1 MRLAKLTLAG
11 FKSFADK
18 TEIPFDMPIV
28 GIVGPNGC
36 GKSNVVDAIKWVLG
50 DQSPKSLRGGA
61 MMDVI
66 FNGSAKR
73 KPAGMASV
81 TLTFDNPVLETASP
95 DPETQAPSEAADG
108 SAVEAHETTQP
119 ASDVQSSKPEA
130 PKRALPIDTDQ
141 VDVTR
146 QLYRDGTSEYLVN
159 NQRARLRDIKEL
171 FMDTGIGTDAY
182 SIIEQG
188 KVARM
193 LEANAAERRQI
204 FEEAAG
210 VSRFK
215 ARKKEALRKL
225 DRTEQ
230 NLTLVRQRLED
241 TEKRLR
247 SVKMQ
252 AARARSFQEH
262 SARLRE
268 LQLTYSLA
276 EYHRLQQQL
285 GEIQEQL
292 EQAEADR
299 IAAQRELAKHESAMS
314 DADTERHAV
323 AQRAAQLDQARVQQ
337 QSDKTQA
344 QQQVEFAQSS
354 LADFQRQTQRDQT
367 RLDELSERQSSLAE
381 EASQHVEQVTQ
392 ITTDQ
397 SDAKQRLETAQ
408 TQHRELQHTLN
419 EKRARLEDEKNGLT
433 DLLRQVAK
441 LHNEITSI
449 DAFEKSLVGT
459 REKLDQRTGQIAEQL
474 ETMLTQRDESQ
485 SKLAQAV
492 TLIEAEST
500 KLIEQKD
507 LAGRFGEQ
515 QKNLSQRLAE
525 SREKRAELDSRRR
538 VLQEMEDSL
547 EGIADPVKAVLSQA
561 ACAAAHDEDS
571 CTADGPTPDARN
583 PFAFVRGLV
592 AELIDCD
599 VAHAAIV
606 EAALGDHQQSLVMDR
621 LADLCSHDI
630 GQAAI
635 DALAGRV
642 TFLSIDQP
650 PLPPLDQA
658 ADGLAPAIRP
668 VIDLVRYPAWLGP
681 VAWRLLGRTLVVRD
695 LDTALMLRATLPS
708 GYRFVTEAGEVLD
721 ENCRVLA
728 GPLSAASGGGL
739 ISRRSELASL
749 QAQLS
754 ELDAIIASDHQ
765 ALTAISDQAAHLERI
780 TAELQQSIFDAS
792 SLKVEF
798 ASRLESLTSQIAL
811 LEKEQPVLTAEA
823 EAVHRQLREAD
834 GKRTTHRSEAELL
847 ETQSAERETRRA
859 SLDAQIAEASESA
872 DTARESVTSLRIDA
886 GKLAEQLSAAER
898 QSRQFEIAQADV
910 TRQHTKLTE
919 ELKTTH
925 ARIAD
930 LEETQKQ
937 AEQDHLEADRKL
949 QELITQCELI
959 QRKVAAADEVL
970 AELRANF
977 ADRRGDVDKLEKT
990 VHHAEMKQRE
1000 LEVKLDSVTQ
1010 RTADQLDLDLPETY
1024 QKQKQL
1030 SLFPKEEQHH
1040 SDQAGSSSPEDS
1052 AAPNVS
1058 DANQIDDP
1066 QPITAAASEIFSGAS
1081 GGVSGGD
1088 PFDLSAEDWDAIKT
1102 QIEELRGKIARLGTV
1117 NVDAIAEED
1126 QLAGKQDELADQVKD
1141 IEDAEKQLHALI
1153 EKINNDSRTRFE
1165 ETFNQ
1170 VRENF
1175 AGSDGLFRKLFGGG
1189 RADIFLEPD
1198 ENGNIDVLESG
1209 IAITAKP
1216 PGKEP
1221 RALSQLSGGEKTM
1234 TAVALLM
1241 AIFKSRP
1248 SPYAILD
1255 EVDAALDEA
1264 NVERFI
1270 NVIQSFLDKSHFIV
1284 ITHHKRTMQGCDKL
1298 YGITM
1303 QERGVSK
1310 RVSVQFDQVSSN
1322 GDLHQAALDQPE
1334 AETQAQ
1340 AVAEAPP
1347 KAKAAVLEEVA
1358 NAAPSVTPSVGS
1370 PAAPV
1375 PAPAPTSTPASP
1387 TPTKEKR
1394 QPTSREQLAA
1404 MLEKQKPK
1412 VAKAAV

>member
-18 TEIPFDMPIV
+18 TEIPFDQPIV

-81 TLTFDNPVLETASP
+81 TLTFDNPVVQEPGSGQSGVGNG
-95 DPETQAPSEAADG
+95 DDSSEA
-108 SAVEAHETTQP
+108 SAPDTTEEASEPQP
-119 ASDVQSSKPEA
+119 QPPTAQCPA
-130 PKRALPIDTDQ
+130 RRALPLDTDQ
-141 VDVTR
+141 VSVTR

-159 NQRARLRDIKEL
+159 NQRARLRDIREL

-230 NLTLVRQRLED
+230 NLALVRQRLED

-285 GEIQEQL
+285 SEVQEQL

-299 IAAQRELAKHESAMS
+299 LAAQRDLAKHESATS
-314 DADTERHAV
+314 DAETERQAV
-323 AQRAAQLDQARVQQ
+323 AQRAHQLEQSRLQQ
-337 QSDKTQA
+337 QSAKEQA
-344 QQQVEFAQSS
+344 QQQQQFAAST
-354 LADFQRQTQRDQT
+354 LADVRGQIERDQT
-367 RLDELSERQSSLAE
+367 RLNELGERNDQLAE
-381 EASQHVEQVTQ
+381 EAGQHAEQ
-392 ITTDQ
+392 IAELTTAQ
-397 SDAKQRLETAQ
+397 ADAKQRLDDAQ
-408 TQHRELQHTLN
+408 QQHRTLQHELN

-433 DLLRQVAK
+433 DLIRRVAA
-441 LHNEITSI
+441 LNNEITSI
-449 DAFEKSLVGT
+449 DAFEQSLLGT

-474 ETMLTQRDESQ
+474 DAMLTQRDDATANLAESV
-485 SKLAQAV
+485 S
-492 TLIEAEST
+492 LIEAEST
-500 KLIEQKD
+500 KLNEQKE
-507 LAGRFGEQ
+507 LAGKFGQQ
-515 QKNLSQRLAE
+515 QKQLADRLAE

-538 VLQEMEDSL
+538 VLQEMEDKL
-547 EGIADPVKAVLSQA
+547 EGIADPVKAVLARAQD
-561 ACAAAHDEDS
+561 DEEF
-571 CTADGPTPDARN
+571 RL
-583 PFAFVRGLV
+583 VRGLV

-599 VAHAAIV
+599 VQHAALV
-606 EAALGDHQQSLVMDR
+606 EAALGEHQQALIVDR
-621 LADLCSHDI
+621 LAEICDDDPNSP
-630 GQAAI
+630 GKTAR

-650 PLPPLDQA
+650 PLPPLDRA
-658 ADGLAPAIRP
+658 ADSLAPAIRP
-668 VIDLVRYPAWLGP
+668 VIDLVRYPDWLGP

-695 LDTALMLRATLPS
+695 LDTAMMLRATLPA

-721 ENCRVLA
+721 EQCRVLA
-728 GPLSAASGGGL
+728 GPLNVASGGGL

-749 QAQLS
+749 QAQLA
-754 ELDAIIASDHQ
+754 ELDAIIASDSQ
-765 ALTAISDQAAHLERI
+765 TLTAISDQAAHLERV
-780 TAELQQSIFDAS
+780 TGELQQSIFDANAV
-792 SLKVEF
+792 KVELT
-798 ASRLESLTSQIAL
+798 SRLDSLASQIST
-811 LEKEQPVLTAEA
+811 LEKERPVLAAET
-823 EAVHRQLREAD
+823 ESIHRQLREAD
-834 GKRTTHRSEAELL
+834 DKRTTQRDEAQRL
-847 ETQSAERETRRA
+847 ETQSAERESRRA
-859 SLDAQIAEASESA
+859 ALAAEIDAAVEAA
-872 DTARESVTSLRIDA
+872 DAAQESVTSLRIDA
-886 GKLAEQLSAAER
+886 GKYAEQLSAAER
-898 QSRQFEIAQADV
+898 QSRQFEIARADV
-910 TRQHTKLTE
+910 TRQHTKLAE
-919 ELKTTH
+919 ELKSTH
-925 ARIAD
+925 ARIAE
-930 LEETQKQ
+930 LEKQQAQ
-937 AEQDHLEADRKL
+937 AEEDFRGADRKL
-949 QELITQCELI
+949 DELVTQCELI
-959 QRKVAAADEVL
+959 QRKVAAADEAL
-970 AELRANF
+970 AELKANF
-977 ADRRGDVDKLEKT
+977 ADRRAEAEKLEKS
-990 VHHAEMKQRE
+990 VHKAEMKQRE
-1000 LEVKLDSVTQ
+1000 LEVKTDGVKQ
-1010 RTADQLDLDLPETY
+1010 RCHDQLDLDLVEAY
-1024 QKQKQL
+1024 AQRL
-1030 SLFPKEEQHH
+1030 EEY
-1040 SDQAGSSSPEDS
+1040 E
-1052 AAPNVS
+1052 AAP
-1058 DANQIDDP
+1058 D
-1066 QPITAAASEIFSGAS
+1066 EI
-1081 GGVSGGD
+1081 
-1088 PFDLSAEDWDAIKT
+1088 DWDT
-1102 QIEELRGKIARLGTV
+1102 VSTEIEELRGKIARLGTV

-1153 EKINNDSRTRFE
+1153 EKINVDSRTRFE

-1175 AGSDGLFRKLFGGG
+1175 AGSDGMFRRLFGGG
-1189 RADIFLEPD
+1189 RADVVLEPD
-1198 ENGNIDVLESG
+1198 EDGNIDILESG

-1264 NVERFI
+1264 NVERFVK
-1270 NVIQSFLDKSHFIV
+1270 VIHSFLDKSHFIV
-1284 ITHHKRTMQGCDKL
+1284 ITHHKRTMQGCNLL

-1310 RVSVQFDQVSSN
+1310 RVSVNFDQVNASGEISK
-1322 GDLHQAALDQPE
+1322 DALDSTPPE
-1334 AETQAQ
+1334 
-1340 AVAEAPP
+1340 VAPEVPPEAPP
-1347 KAKAAVLEEVA
+1347 ESSDPQAA
-1358 NAAPSVTPSVGS
+1358 TPQASS
-1370 PAAPV
+1370 PP
-1375 PAPAPTSTPASP
+1375 
-1387 TPTKEKR
+1387 K
-1394 QPTSREQLAA
+1394 TSREKLAA
-1404 MLEKQKPK
+1404 MLDRQE
-1412 VAKAAV
+1412 AVELSG

>member
-18 TEIPFDMPIV
+18 TEIPFDEPVV

-81 TLTFDNPVLETASP
+81 TLTFDNPIKPGAEDRSDEAP
-95 DPETQAPSEAADG
+95 D
-108 SAVEAHETTQP
+108 QP
-119 ASDVQSSKPEA
+119 
-130 PKRALPIDTDQ
+130 PKRALPLDTDQ
-141 VDVTR
+141 VSVTR

-230 NLTLVRQRLED
+230 NLALVRQRLED

-262 SARLRE
+262 SAKLRD
-268 LQLTYSLA
+268 LQLTFSLA
-276 EYHRLQQQL
+276 EYHRLQKQL
-285 GEIQEQL
+285 GEVQEQL

-299 IAAQRELAKHESAMS
+299 VAAQRELAKHESAVS
-314 DADTERHAV
+314 DAETEREAV
-323 AQRAAQLDQARVQQ
+323 AQRSQQLQQARVQQ
-337 QSDKTQA
+337 ESAKEQA
-344 QQQVEFAQSS
+344 EQQRRFAEST
-354 LADFQRQTQRDQT
+354 LADVKKQIERDQT
-367 RLDELSERQSSLAE
+367 RLNELDGRQTQLAE
-381 EASQHVEQVTQ
+381 EAAQHTEQVEEL
-392 ITTDQ
+392 TTAQ
-397 SDAKQRLETAQ
+397 ADAKQRLEAAQ
-408 TQHRELQHTLN
+408 TEHRELQHTLN
-419 EKRARLEDEKNGLT
+419 EKRANLEDEKNGLT
-433 DLLRQVAK
+433 DLLRSVSK

-474 ETMLTQRDESQ
+474 EALLTQRDEAEGQ
-485 SKLAQAV
+485 L
-492 TLIEAEST
+492 AESVSLIDAEKT
-500 KLIEQKD
+500 KLEEQKD
-507 LAGRFGEQ
+507 LAGKFGEQ
-515 QKNLSQRLAE
+515 QKQLSARLAD
-525 SREKRAELDSRRR
+525 SREQRADLDSRRR
-538 VLQEMEDSL
+538 LLQEMEDNL

-561 ACAAAHDEDS
+561 ACGLAPEDQDAAD
-571 CTADGPTPDARN
+571 P
-583 PFAFVRGLV
+583 AFDLVRGLV

-599 VAHAAIV
+599 VQHAAIV
-606 EAALGDHQQSLVMDR
+606 EAALGEHQQALVVDR
-621 LADLCSHDI
+621 LAELCDPAT

-650 PLPPLDQA
+650 PLPPLTLKPNA
-658 ADGLAPAIRP
+658 AEQSDKASDALANHLRP
-668 VIDLVRYPAWLGP
+668 VIDLVRYPEWLGP

-695 LDTALMLRATLPS
+695 LDTAMMLRATLPS
-708 GYRFVTEAGEVLD
+708 GYRFVTEEGEVLD
-721 ENCRVLA
+721 EQCRVLA
-728 GPLSAASGGGL
+728 GPLSANASGGL

-749 QAQLS
+749 QAELS
-754 ELDAIIASDHQ
+754 QLDAIIASDHTT
-765 ALTAISDQAAHLERI
+765 LTAISDQAAHIEEV
-780 TAELQQSIFDAS
+780 TAALQQSIFDANAV
-792 SLKVEF
+792 KVELT
-798 ASRLESLTSQIAL
+798 SRLDSFRGQIES
-811 LEKEQPVLTAEA
+811 LEKEQPVVAAET
-823 EAVHRQLREAD
+823 EKLHRQLAEAD
-834 GKRTTHRSEAELL
+834 EKRTAHRSEAEQL
-847 ETQSAERETRRA
+847 EAQSAEREARRA
-859 SLDAQIAEASESA
+859 ALDAEITAATEAA
-872 DTARESVTSLRIDA
+872 DAARESVTSLRIDA

-898 QSRQFEIAQADV
+898 QSRQFEVARADV
-910 TRQHTKLTE
+910 TRQHTKLSE
-919 ELKTTH
+919 ELKGTH
-925 ARIAD
+925 ARIAE
-930 LEETQKQ
+930 LEETQVK
-937 AEQDHLEADRKL
+937 AEEAAAVAKRKL
-949 QELITQCELI
+949 DELVTQCELI
-959 QRKVAAADEVL
+959 QRKVTAADEAL
-970 AELRANF
+970 STLK
-977 ADRRGDVDKLEKT
+977 ADFSQRSGAVGKLEKS
-990 VHHAEMKQRE
+990 VHQAEMKQRE

-1010 RTADQLDLDLPETY
+1010 RTADQLDLDLPDAY
-1024 QKQKQL
+1024 RKQKQL
-1030 SLFPKEEQHH
+1030 ALFPKEQQHVA
-1040 SDQAGSSSPEDS
+1040 QAGSERSERPDHADESDPES
-1052 AAPNVS
+1052 GIENPEAP
-1058 DANQIDDP
+1058 A
-1066 QPITAAASEIFSGAS
+1066 PIAAAATE
-1081 GGVSGGD
+1081 VQGD
-1088 PFDLSAEDWDAIKT
+1088 PFNLSSEDWDQIKSD
-1102 QIEELRGKIARLGTV
+1102 IEELKGKIARLGTV
-1117 NVDAIAEED
+1117 NIDAIAEED

-1153 EKINNDSRTRFE
+1153 EQLNDDSRTRFE

-1175 AGSDGLFRKLFGGG
+1175 AGNDGMFRKLFGGG
-1189 RADIFLEPD
+1189 RADVFLEPD
-1198 ENGNIDVLESG
+1198 ENGNVDILDSG

-1221 RALSQLSGGEKTM
+1221 RALTQLSGGEKTM

-1264 NVERFI
+1264 NVERFV
-1270 NVIQSFLDKSHFIV
+1270 NVINSFLDHSHFIV
-1284 ITHHKRTMQGCDKL
+1284 ITHHKRTMQGCNKL

-1310 RVSVQFDQVSSN
+1310 RVSVNFDQIGSDGSVS
-1322 GDLHQAALDQPE
+1322 Q
-1334 AETQAQ
+1334 ET
-1340 AVAEAPP
+1340 
-1347 KAKAAVLEEVA
+1347 LNA
-1358 NAAPSVTPSVGS
+1358 NAEVENQAEQAKPS
-1370 PAAPV
+1370 
-1375 PAPAPTSTPASP
+1375 
-1387 TPTKEKR
+1387 
-1394 QPTSREQLAA
+1394 SREQLAA
-1404 MLEKQKPK
+1404 MLASKEP
-1412 VAKAAV
+1412 VEVGS

>member
-18 TEIPFDMPIV
+18 TEIPFDEPVV

-81 TLTFDNPVLETASP
+81 TLTFDNPIVETKLKPGDS
-95 DPETQAPSEAADG
+95 DPPAD
-108 SAVEAHETTQP
+108 SQP
-119 ASDVQSSKPEA
+119 T
-130 PKRALPIDTDQ
+130 RALALDTDQ
-141 VDVTR
+141 VAVTR

-225 DRTEQ
+225 ERTEQ
-230 NLTLVRQRLED
+230 NLALVRQRLED

-262 SARLRE
+262 SAKLRE
-268 LQLTYSLA
+268 LQLTFSLA
-276 EYHRLQQQL
+276 EYHQLTKQL
-285 GEIQEQL
+285 GEVQEQL

-299 IAAQRELAKHESAMS
+299 VAAQRELAKHESAVS
-314 DADTERHAV
+314 DAETERAAV
-323 AQRAAQLDQARVQQ
+323 AQRSGQLNQARVQQ
-337 QSDKTQA
+337 ESAREQA
-344 QQQVEFAQSS
+344 QQQQQFAARS
-354 LADFQRQTQRDQT
+354 LADFRGQIQRDQT
-367 RLDELSERQSSLAE
+367 RLNELDGRQTQLAE
-381 EASQHVEQVTQ
+381 EATQHTEQVEELTAAQ
-392 ITTDQ
+392 A
-397 SDAKQRLETAQ
+397 DAKQRLEAAQ
-408 TQHRELQHTLN
+408 AEHRELQHTLN
-419 EKRARLEDEKNGLT
+419 ENRARLEDEKNGLT
-433 DLLRQVAK
+433 DLLRSVSK

-449 DAFEKSLVGT
+449 DAFEQSLVGT

-474 ETMLTQRDESQ
+474 EHLLTQRDEADGQ
-485 SKLAQAV
+485 L
-492 TLIEAEST
+492 AESVSLIDAEKT
-500 KLIEQKD
+500 KLEEQKE
-507 LAGRFGEQ
+507 LAGKFGEQ
-515 QKNLSQRLAE
+515 QKQLSARLAE
-525 SREKRAELDSRRR
+525 SREQRADLDSRRR
-538 VLQEMEDSL
+538 LLQEMEDNL

-561 ACAAAHDEDS
+561 ACGLAPAPGNDDQDAAD
-571 CTADGPTPDARN
+571 PTFDM
-583 PFAFVRGLV
+583 VKGLV
-592 AELIDCD
+592 AELIGCD
-599 VAHAAIV
+599 VQHAAIV
-606 EAALGDHQQSLVMDR
+606 EAALGDHQQALVVDR
-621 LADLCSHDI
+621 LAELCDSGSDGT
-630 GQAAI
+630 GQAVI

-650 PLPPLDQA
+650 PLPDLNDA
-658 ADGLAPAIRP
+658 ACGLALRP

-681 VAWRLLGRTLVVRD
+681 IAWRLLGRTLIVRD
-695 LDTALMLRATLPS
+695 LDTAMMLRATLPGS
-708 GYRFVTEAGEVLD
+708 HSGGGYRFVTEAGEVLD
-721 ENCRVLA
+721 EQCRVLA
-728 GPLSAASGGGL
+728 GPLSANSSGGL

-749 QAQLS
+749 QVELSQL
-754 ELDAIIASDHQ
+754 DVMIASDHQ
-765 ALTAISDQAAHLERI
+765 ALTAISDQAAHLEQV
-780 TAELQQSIFDAS
+780 TAQLQQSIFDANAI
-792 SLKVEF
+792 KVELT
-798 ASRLESLTSQIAL
+798 SRLDNYRGQIAS
-811 LEKEQPVLTAEA
+811 LEKEQPVLAAET
-823 EAVHRQLREAD
+823 EKLHRQLHEAD
-834 GKRTTHRSEAELL
+834 EKRTAHRSEAQRL
-847 ETQSAERETRRA
+847 EAQSAEREARRA
-859 SLDAQIAEASESA
+859 ELDAQIDAATESA
-872 DTARESVTSLRIDA
+872 DAARESVTSLRIDA

-898 QSRQFEIAQADV
+898 QSRQFEVARADV
-910 TRQHTKLTE
+910 TRQHTKLSE
-919 ELKTTH
+919 ELKAAH
-925 ARIAD
+925 ARIAE
-930 LEETQKQ
+930 LEETQ
-937 AEQDHLEADRKL
+937 ASAVEASATAKRKL
-949 QELITQCELI
+949 DELITQCELI
-959 QRKVAAADEVL
+959 QRKVTAADEAL
-970 AELRANF
+970 ATLKSDF
-977 ADRRGDVDKLEKT
+977 AQRGSAISKLEKS
-990 VHHAEMKQRE
+990 VHQAEMKQRE

-1010 RTADQLDLDLPETY
+1010 RTTDQLDLDLPDAY
-1024 QKQKQL
+1024 RKQKQGT
-1030 SLFPKEEQHH
+1030 LFPKEETHH
-1040 SDQAGSSSPEDS
+1040 PDEACGLQSAWPRVEDS
-1052 AAPNVS
+1052 DE
-1058 DANQIDDP
+1058 DASIP
-1066 QPITAAASEIFSGAS
+1066 QPITQALTQITHN
-1081 GGVSGGD
+1081 
-1088 PFDLSAEDWDAIKT
+1088 PFELSPDDWDQIKAD
-1102 QIEELRGKIARLGTV
+1102 IEELRGKIARLGTV

-1153 EKINNDSRTRFE
+1153 EQLNDDSRTRFE

-1175 AGSDGLFRKLFGGG
+1175 AGNDGMFRKLFGGG
-1189 RADIFLEPD
+1189 RADVFLEPD
-1198 ENGNIDVLESG
+1198 EDGNVDILESG

-1221 RALSQLSGGEKTM
+1221 RALTQLSGGEKTM

-1270 NVIQSFLDKSHFIV
+1270 NVINGFLDHSHFIV
-1284 ITHHKRTMQGCDKL
+1284 ITHHKRTMQGCNKL

-1310 RVSVQFDQVSSN
+1310 RVSVNFDQIGSS
-1322 GDLHQAALDQPE
+1322 GEISDDALDTPQADPAASPVRDPE
-1334 AETQAQ
+1334 PQSSLP
-1340 AVAEAPP
+1340 VSNEAP
-1347 KAKAAVLEEVA
+1347 
-1358 NAAPSVTPSVGS
+1358 S
-1370 PAAPV
+1370 
-1375 PAPAPTSTPASP
+1375 
-1387 TPTKEKR
+1387 
-1394 QPTSREQLAA
+1394 SREQLAA
-1404 MLEKQKPK
+1404 MLADKQP
-1412 VAKAAV
+1412 VEVR

>member
-18 TEIPFDMPIV
+18 TEIPFDEPVV

-81 TLTFDNPVLETASP
+81 TLTFDNPVVEDLGVADSDLEATSTNPGAK
-95 DPETQAPSEAADG
+95 EQRGEAPDG
-108 SAVEAHETTQP
+108 SPQP
-119 ASDVQSSKPEA
+119 PIPNSQP
-130 PKRALPIDTDQ
+130 PQPRRALALDTDQ
-141 VDVTR
+141 VAVTR

-210 VSRFK
+210 VSRYK

-225 DRTEQ
+225 ERTEQ
-230 NLTLVRQRLED
+230 NLALVRQRLED

-262 SARLRE
+262 SAKLRE

-276 EYHRLQQQL
+276 EYHRLQKQL
-285 GEIQEQL
+285 GEVQEQL

-299 IAAQRELAKHESAMS
+299 VAAQRELAKHESALS
-314 DADTERHAV
+314 DAETEREAV
-323 AQRAAQLDQARVQQ
+323 AQRAAQLNQARVQQ
-337 QSDKTQA
+337 ESAKEQA
-344 QQQVEFAQSS
+344 QQKQRFAEST
-354 LADFQRQTQRDQT
+354 LADVKKQIERDQSRLNDLDERQTQ
-367 RLDELSERQSSLAE
+367 LAE
-381 EASQHVEQVTQ
+381 EAGQHTEQVEELTAS
-392 ITTDQ
+392 Q
-397 SDAKQRLETAQ
+397 SDAKQRLEAAQ
-408 TQHRELQHTLN
+408 TEHRELQHSLN
-419 EKRARLEDEKNGLT
+419 EKRSRLEDEKNGLT
-433 DLLRQVAK
+433 DLLRRVSK

-449 DAFEKSLVGT
+449 DAFEQSLVGT
-459 REKLDQRTGQIAEQL
+459 REKLDERTGHIAEQL
-474 ETMLTQRDESQ
+474 ETMLTQRDDADA
-485 SKLAQAV
+485 KLAESV
-492 TLIEAEST
+492 SLIDAEKT
-500 KLIEQKD
+500 KLDEQKD
-507 LAGRFGEQ
+507 LAGKFGEQ
-515 QKNLSQRLAE
+515 QKNLAARLAE
-525 SREKRAELDSRRR
+525 SREKRADLDSRRR
-538 VLQEMEDSL
+538 LLQEMEDNL

-561 ACAAAHDEDS
+561 ACGLAPEHRGD
-571 CTADGPTPDARN
+571 ADPTFDL
-583 PFAFVRGLV
+583 VRGLV

-599 VAHAAIV
+599 VQHAALV
-606 EAALGDHQQSLVMDR
+606 EAALGDHQQALVVDR
-621 LADLCSHDI
+621 LAELCDPAT

-650 PLPPLDQA
+650 PLPPLTEDA
-658 ADGLAPAIRP
+658 RGLAGSLRP
-668 VIDLVRYPAWLGP
+668 VIDLVRYPAWLGL

-695 LDTALMLRATLPS
+695 LDTAMMFRATLPS

-721 ENCRVLA
+721 EQCRVLA
-728 GPLSAASGGGL
+728 GPLSANASGGL

-749 QAQLS
+749 QTELTQ
-754 ELDAIIASDHQ
+754 LDAIIASDHQ
-765 ALTAISDQAAHLERI
+765 TLTAISDQAAHLEKV
-780 TAELQQSIFDAS
+780 TAELQQSIFDANAI
-792 SLKVEF
+792 KVELT
-798 ASRLESLTSQIAL
+798 SRLENFRGQIAT
-811 LEKEQPVLTAEA
+811 LEKERPVLAAET
-823 EAVHRQLREAD
+823 EAIHRKLSEAD
-834 GKRTTHRSEAELL
+834 EKRTTHRSEAQQL
-847 ETQSAERETRRA
+847 EAQSAQREARRA
-859 SLDAQIAEASESA
+859 ELDAEINAAAESA
-872 DTARESVTSLRIDA
+872 ESARESVTSLRIDA
-886 GKLAEQLSAAER
+886 SKLAEQLSAAER
-898 QSRQFEIAQADV
+898 QSRQFEIARADV
-910 TRQHTKLTE
+910 TRQHTKLAE

-925 ARIAD
+925 ARIAE
-930 LEETQKQ
+930 LEKQ
-937 AEQDHLEADRKL
+937 MADAEESFRGADRKL
-949 QELITQCELI
+949 QEVVTQCELI
-959 QRKVAAADEVL
+959 SRKVTAADETL
-970 AELRANF
+970 NGLKANF
-977 ADRRGDVDKLEKT
+977 AQRRTSVDKLEKS
-990 VHHAEMKQRE
+990 VHQAEMKQRE

-1010 RTADQLDLDLPETY
+1010 RTTDQLDLDLPDAY
-1024 QKQKQL
+1024 RKQKQL
-1030 SLFPKEEQHH
+1030 KLFPQEQQHSANASAEPAAAPLIAPPPNPEHAAEE
-1040 SDQAGSSSPEDS
+1040 STAPDPITQAAAAITTDPFNLSPEDWAS
-1052 AAPNVS
+1052 IKS
-1058 DANQIDDP
+1058 D
-1066 QPITAAASEIFSGAS
+1066 
-1081 GGVSGGD
+1081 
-1088 PFDLSAEDWDAIKT
+1088 
-1102 QIEELRGKIARLGTV
+1102 IEELRGKIARLGTV

-1153 EKINNDSRTRFE
+1153 EKLNDDSRTRFE
-1165 ETFNQ
+1165 DTFNQ

-1175 AGSDGLFRKLFGGG
+1175 AGPDGMFRKLFGGG
-1189 RADIFLEPD
+1189 RADVFLEPD
-1198 ENGNIDVLESG
+1198 DNGNIDILESG
-1209 IAITAKP
+1209 ISITAKP

-1270 NVIQSFLDKSHFIV
+1270 NVINGFLDHSHFIV
-1284 ITHHKRTMQGCDKL
+1284 ITHHKRTMQGCNKL

-1310 RVSVQFDQVSSN
+1310 RVSVNFDQVGSAGEINADAIDTTDS
-1322 GDLHQAALDQPE
+1322 
-1334 AETQAQ
+1334 
-1340 AVAEAPP
+1340 AEAPP
-1347 KAKAAVLEEVA
+1347 EV
-1358 NAAPSVTPSVGS
+1358 S
-1370 PAAPV
+1370 APV
-1375 PAPAPTSTPASP
+1375 DADPQPSPPQTSGL
-1387 TPTKEKR
+1387 KK
-1394 QPTSREQLAA
+1394 TSREQLAA
-1404 MLEKQKPK
+1404 MLEKQEQP
-1412 VAKAAV
+1412 VEVSG